1 MPFITRIVST
11 FFFIGYFPFWPG
23 TLASLA
29 GLVMF
34 YFLRF
39 NPVLLI
45 ASAIFFCILGFIFS
59 GRAERMFGKKDAS
72 CIVIDEVAGMLLC
85 FIFIPYSLPTAAIG
99 FLLFRIFDSIKPY
112 PAGALQELNG
122 SAGIMC
128 DDIAAA
134 LYTNIILQLVLRFT
148 SF

>member
-1 MPFITRIVST
+1 MFFITKVVST

-29 GLVMF
+29 GLCLF
-34 YFLRF
+34 YLLGG

-45 ASAIFFCILGFIFS
+45 ASAIFFCVLGFVFC
-59 GRAERMFGKKDAS
+59 GRAERIFAKLDAP
-72 CIVIDEVAGMLLC
+72 CIVIDEVAGMLLS
-85 FIFIPYSLPTAAIG
+85 FIFIPYSPSTAAIG

-112 PAGALQELNG
+112 PAGALQELKG

-128 DDIAAA
+128 DDIAAG
-134 LYTNIILQLVLRFT
+134 LYTNIILQLVLRFS

>member
-1 MPFITRIVST
+1 
-11 FFFIGYFPFWPG
+11 
-23 TLASLA
+23 
-29 GLVMF
+29 
-34 YFLRF
+34 
-39 NPVLLI
+39 LI
-45 ASAIFFCILGFIFS
+45 AAAVFFCVLGFIFS
-59 GRAERMFGKKDAS
+59 GRAERMFAKLDAP
-72 CIVIDEVAGMLLC
+72 CIVIDEVAGMLLS

-112 PAGALQELNG
+112 PAGALQELKG

-134 LYTNIILQLVLRFT
+134 LYTNIILQLVLRFS